1 MKFPGFLSK
10 PRWLSKDAATRR
22 SAVAHDADADLL
34 ANLGRLAREDPDA
47 EVRIAAL
54 KRLADPGVAQGLAH
68 DDADENVR
76 RQARAL
82 WLDLL
87 TGTHASA
94 PALAERLRLLKAQDD
109 AELIERI
116 ARHAREAEL
125 RAAALERVSR
135 PALLFERA
143 VEDPDAAIRL
153 ALVERIDDEAQ
164 LTRLAERARK
174 SDKQVN
180 RLARARIDA
189 LRIARGDL
197 TALEA
202 RARQLCERLEQLL
215 REPAQDDTET
225 RLIADW
231 SAIEAT
237 VAEPLRARFRA
248 AQALLATSR
257 MPPAAPPPLQQE
269 VIAEAAPAQAPLV
282 EAAETVEAA
291 DTAATTAT
299 GDDEDAVPTE
309 ADVQVE
315 ALVAPLLAQARF
327 AASLDEAQSA
337 QRLHRE
343 QQQAIAKEIEDA
355 LQRLDTAIDAG
366 ASAQAHTAKAGID
379 ELRKRLVEAPPR
391 ALAQRIATAEQRYA
405 ELARWQHWADDQR
418 RLQLCED
425 IEGLP
430 SAGLHPDA
438 LAARVREAQV
448 EWTRLEA
455 TEKPGARHA
464 GGLGRRFHSACRAA
478 LAPAQSYFKKRQE
491 LRESHAREVTALV
504 ERVDA
509 LPAEGAE
516 HAAVVALRRDVVEA
530 LRGLDRVEPRERKAL
545 AQTLK
550 TRLTALDTRV
560 AERDNTIERAK
571 AALIAEAEALGAT
584 PQRGAPAAARQLQQR
599 WQQIGNGRR
608 ARDQAQ
614 WQAFRAALDGV
625 FARLDAERAERSA
638 RDDEQRTQ
646 AEALCAD
653 LEALAADA
661 AHVDR
666 GAAARLRA
674 AWDALR
680 VRDDALERRFAAA
693 SAALRETLERHER
706 QTRNAR
712 FDAWRVRYR
721 LCRHAEEASES
732 PEALRERWD
741 AAATTDVAA
750 AALARRFETAL
761 TPPPARAEADACR
774 DLLIELEILAGIES
788 PPTDGERRRA
798 LQVERLAARLRGADA
813 NASAQPL
820 TVLLERWTALGAL
833 PDSAFDTRFE
843 QALEAALATL

>member
-109 AELIERI
+109 VELIERI

-153 ALVERIDDEAQ
+153 ALVDRIDDEAQ

-189 LRIARGDL
+189 LRIARGDA

-225 RLIADW
+225 RLLADW

-237 VAEPLRARFRA
+237 AAEPLRARFRA
-248 AQALLATSR
+248 AQALLVASR
-257 MPPAAPPPLQQE
+257 TPPAAPAPVHPQE
-269 VIAEAAPAQAPLV
+269 VVAEAAAAEALPAEAGATDAAGTA
-282 EAAETVEAA
+282 EAA
-291 DTAATTAT
+291 ATT

-337 QRLHRE
+337 QRQRRE
-343 QQQAIAKEIEDA
+343 QQQALGKEIEDA
-355 LQRLDTAIDAG
+355 LQRLDAAIDAG
-366 ASAQAHTAKAGID
+366 ASAQAHAAKAGID
-379 ELRKRLVEAPPR
+379 ELRKRLEAPPR
-391 ALAQRIATAEQRYA
+391 ALTQRIATAEQRYA

-418 RLQLCED
+418 RQQLCEE

-430 SAGLHPDA
+430 GAGLHPDA
-438 LAARVREAQV
+438 LAARVRDAQV

-455 TEKPGARHA
+455 AEKPGARH
-464 GGLGRRFHSACRAA
+464 GSGLGRRFHAACRAA

-491 LRESHAREVTALV
+491 LRESHAREVTALI

-509 LPAEGAE
+509 LPEGAE

-550 TRLTALDTRV
+550 TRLTALDTRI
-560 AERDNTIERAK
+560 AERDSGIERAK

-584 PQRGAPAAARQLQQR
+584 PQRGAAAAARQLQQR
-599 WQQIGNGRR
+599 WQQVGNGRR

-614 WQAFRAALDGV
+614 WQTFRAALDGV

-646 AEALCAD
+646 AETLCVD

-661 AHVDR
+661 QADR

-693 SAALRETLERHER
+693 SAALRETLERRER
-706 QTRNAR
+706 EARNAR

-721 LCRHAEEASES
+721 LCRQAEEAAES
-732 PEALRERWD
+732 AEALRQRWD

-750 AALARRFETAL
+750 AALARRFEAAQN
-761 TPPPARAEADACR
+761 PPPARAESDACR

-788 PPTDGERRRA
+788 PPADGERRRV

-813 NASAQPL
+813 QAPAQPL
-820 TVLLERWTALGAL
+820 SALLERWTALGAL
-833 PDSAFDTRFE
+833 PDTALDSRFDH
-843 QALEAALATL
+843 ALQAALATL